1 MPFLDTFYSF
11 EMYEAAHNYPNV
23 HPAVFFCVWYIP
35 PLVKASINPRT
46 TALLRA
52 VPYSSREYL
61 WMI

>member
-1 MPFLDTFYSF
+1 MPLSDKFYSLV
-11 EMYEAAHNYPNV
+11 MYEAAHNHPNV
-23 HPAVFFCVWYIP
+23 HPAVFFCVRYVP